1 MPTIPEYRRQVAPEI
16 QGPRQIASVRMSG
29 ADPAAAATAK
39 LGETMSQLAI
49 KTSQARQMAEVAKS
63 EVQFQQDLSGLM
75 QDIKSDPS
83 ISGDDVEAVFA
94 ERSQELMNQR
104 TEQMQSPFARRNW
117 EVQASKTQGQF
128 GLRAMAL
135 AGEKRLGQA
144 KADLTDL
151 ETTIQQLAT
160 DPTVPMQQV
169 TDAILNL
176 NATISGFVA
185 TGVLPQE
192 QGAEMRQQT
201 AGLLQRAEGLRA
213 SDSVIQ
219 ALNNDD
225 WQTAE
230 AAIESG
236 KQYLTPE
243 QVDQYTQRTEKIR
256 IDQTALRTV
265 ADYELRYGTNW
276 DQMLAEADEIQ
287 DDDLR
292 RAVQTGVAQAQ
303 TLHEREVNAG
313 QKRSFLEGLDIFNN
327 TGNLNSIPA
336 STFDGMGDIYER
348 RLRGYHEANVRF
360 LRYVSDADRAARERL
375 GRDMQG
381 VFLLEQATYRNTG
394 RAGLYMQGPD
404 AWDRALEAGESS
416 ALLDAWATLTP
427 AQKITVETGWFN
439 FTAETGEQNQKLMAA
454 IHQGAMYNQNFP
466 MVGYEPIDDKMFRPI
481 PGASRDIF
489 NVRMPTLP
497 EKPNKTE
504 RGGYAAEMAR
514 YRKSAQALGLY
525 NRLIQE
531 RFNEAPDRPIS
542 SDEYQV
548 MQALALTQVYPE
560 LFYDPSNRPQD

>member
-29 ADPAAAATAK
+29 ADPVAEATAK
-39 LGETMSQLAI
+39 LGETMSQVAI
-49 KTSQARQMAEVAKS
+49 KTSQARQMVEVAKS

-169 TDAILNL
+169 TDAMLNL

-185 TGVLPQE
+185 TGVLPPE
-192 QGAEMRQQT
+192 QAAEMRQQS

-236 KQYLTPE
+236 KQFLTPE
-243 QVDQYTQRTEKIR
+243 QVDQYTQRAEKIR

-265 ADYELRYGTNW
+265 ADYEERYGTNW
-276 DQMLAEADEIQ
+276 DQMLKEAGEIQ

-292 RAVQTGVAQAQ
+292 RAVQTGVAEAQ

-313 QKRSFLEGLDIFNN
+313 QRRSFLEGLEIFNE
-327 TGNLNSIPA
+327 TGNLNGIPA
-336 STFDGMGDIYER
+336 STFDQMGDIFER

-360 LRYVSDADRAARERL
+360 LRYVSDADRAERERL
-375 GRDMQG
+375 GRDMMG
-381 VFLLEQATYRNTG
+381 VFMLEQAMYSNTG
-394 RAGLYMQGPD
+394 RAGLYMQGPE
-404 AWDRALEAGESS
+404 AWDRAIAAGQST
-416 ALLDAWATLTP
+416 AMLDAWTMLTP
-427 AQKITVETGWFN
+427 AQQITVETNWFN
-439 FTAETGEQNQKLMAA
+439 FTAETGERNDKLMAA

-466 MVGYEPIDDKMFRPI
+466 MAGYEVIDEETVRPI
-481 PGASRDIF
+481 PGASRDMF

-497 EKPNKTE
+497 QKPNKTE
-504 RGGYAAEMAR
+504 REEYAAEMTR

-525 NRLIQE
+525 NRLIEQ
-531 RFNEAPDRPIS
+531 RFNEAPDRPIT
-542 SDEYQV
+542 SDEYQQF
-548 MQALALTQVYPE
+548 QALALTQVYPE
-560 LFYDPSNRPQD
+560 IFYDPSNRPQD

>member
-29 ADPAAAATAK
+29 ADPVAEATAK
-39 LGETMSQLAI
+39 LGETMSQVAI
-49 KTSQARQMAEVAKS
+49 KTSQARQMVEVAKS

-151 ETTIQQLAT
+151 ETTVTQLAN
-160 DPTVPMQQV
+160 DPTVSMQQV
-169 TDAILNL
+169 TDAMLNL
-176 NATISGFVA
+176 NATINGFQA
-185 TGVLPQE
+185 TGVLPPE
-192 QGAEMRQQT
+192 QAAEMRQQT

-213 SDSVIQ
+213 ADSVIQ

-256 IDQTALRTV
+256 IDQTAIRTV
-265 ADYELRYGTNW
+265 EDYQLRYGTNW
-276 DQMLAEADEIQ
+276 DQMLQEAGEIQ

-313 QKRSFLEGLDIFNN
+313 QKRSFLEGLEIFNE
-327 TGNLNSIPA
+327 TGNLNGIPA
-336 STFDGMGDIYER
+336 ATFDGMGDLYER

-360 LRYVSDADRAARERL
+360 LRYVSDADRAAQERL
-375 GRDMQG
+375 GRDMMG

-404 AWDRALEAGESS
+404 AWDRAAEAGESS
-416 ALLDAWATLTP
+416 PLLDAWAMLTP

-439 FTAETGEQNQKLMAA
+439 FTAETGQRNEKLMSA
-454 IHQGAMYNQNFP
+454 IHQGALYNQNLP
-466 MVGYEPIDDKMFRPI
+466 MPGYEPIDDETFRTI

-497 EKPNKTE
+497 ESANKTE
-504 RGGYAAEMAR
+504 REEYAAEMAR

-525 NRLIQE
+525 NRLIEQ

-542 SDEYQV
+542 SDEYQ
-548 MQALALTQVYPE
+548 MMLALALTQVYPE

>member
-29 ADPAAAATAK
+29 ADPVAEATAK
-39 LGETMSQLAI
+39 LGETMSQVAI
-49 KTSQARQMAEVAKS
+49 KTSQARQMVEVAKS

-151 ETTIQQLAT
+151 ETTVTQLAN
-160 DPTVPMQQV
+160 DPTVSMQQV
-169 TDAILNL
+169 TDAMLNL
-176 NATISGFVA
+176 NATINGFQA
-185 TGVLPQE
+185 TGVLPPE
-192 QGAEMRQQT
+192 QAAEMRQQT

-213 SDSVIQ
+213 ADSVIQ

-225 WQTAE
+225 WQTAQG
-230 AAIESG
+230 AIESN
-236 KQYLTPE
+236 KQFLTPE
-243 QVDQYTQRTEKIR
+243 QVDQYTQRAEKIR
-256 IDQTALRTV
+256 IDQTAIRTV
-265 ADYELRYGTNW
+265 EDYQLRYGTNW
-276 DQMLAEADEIQ
+276 DQMLQEAGEIQ

-313 QKRSFLEGLDIFNN
+313 QKRSFLEGLEIFNE
-327 TGNLNSIPA
+327 TGNLNGIPA
-336 STFDGMGDIYER
+336 ATFDGMGDLYER

-360 LRYVSDADRAARERL
+360 LRYVSDADRAAQERL
-375 GRDMQG
+375 GRDMMG

-404 AWDRALEAGESS
+404 AWDRAAEAGESS
-416 ALLDAWATLTP
+416 PLLDAWAMLTP

-439 FTAETGEQNQKLMAA
+439 FTAETGQRNEKLMSA
-454 IHQGAMYNQNFP
+454 IHQGALYNQNLP
-466 MVGYEPIDDKMFRPI
+466 MPGYEPIDDETFRTI

-497 EKPNKTE
+497 ESANKTE
-504 RGGYAAEMAR
+504 REEYAAEMAR

-525 NRLIQE
+525 NRLIEQ

-542 SDEYQV
+542 SDEYQ
-548 MQALALTQVYPE
+548 MMLALALTQVYPE